1 MYFCLKFNQPL
12 ETGPFYL
19 DKIMDRYAEL
29 QLSDVLNNIRTC
41 TFNPVTFQEKLF
53 VTLKKSKGKVML
65 EALLEAEAHLRNKPS
80 TSPKQRNIRNTH
92 RKIAQLL
99 ANRADNRDF
108 YDSKKR
114 TVLHYCAWYKWND
127 IGRFLVRHLADVN
140 AQDIDGQ
147 TPLYYAA
154 LHCNERIVKLSPARS
169 VAVVKT
175 NVNGSSALR
184 HVAAYS
190 QSVEFA
196 RILLEADADPNVC
209 NKNGAT
215 ALQVALNG
223 PYTDMTN
230 QMIEL
235 LLNSGAKLSVCTFK
249 DVYAVAKRCAK
260 WGSLNILQHLVER
273 DLLQDVDKLPLFSI
287 ACRKKQIKIVKYLVQ
302 AMNTDSGCDD
312 TVLNYVTKH
321 IKDPELVKNFIL
333 QGGYLD
339 HSDYERMV
347 SNEYMKKGILQ
358 SIELCTSSTINK
370 FNDKDLPDFKELPK
384 NVDILIPIEDL
395 KITDQNSINII
406 KENIK
411 HEIETVGHCNPT
423 KPRTLSMSAIKS
435 YIDYFDNQ
443 KKKTQ
448 CEEPSKVAEP
458 RVIRRSLRCAKI
470 IKQNARKSIKRRK
483 SARKSIRNT
492 KRLRKF

>member
-1 MYFCLKFNQPL
+1 
-12 ETGPFYL
+12 
-19 DKIMDRYAEL
+19 MDRYAEL

-65 EALLEAEAHLRNKPS
+65 EALLEAESHLRHKPS

-99 ANRADNRDF
+99 ANTADNRDF

-127 IGRFLVRHLADVN
+127 IGRFMVIHLADVN
-140 AQDIDGQ
+140 AQDVDGQ

-175 NVNGSSALR
+175 NVNGNCALR

-196 RILLEADADPNVC
+196 RILLEAEADPNVC
-209 NKNGAT
+209 NKNGSS

-223 PYTDMTN
+223 PDTDMTR

-235 LLNSGAKLSVCTFK
+235 LFNYGANLSVCTVK
-249 DVYAVAKRCAK
+249 DVFTVAKRSAK
-260 WGSLNILQHLVER
+260 WGFLSILQHLVER
-273 DLLQDVDKLPLFSI
+273 DLLQDVDKLSLIII
-287 ACRKKQIKIVKYLVQ
+287 ACGKRQIEIIKYLVQ
-302 AMNTDSGCDD
+302 AMNTDSGRHD

-321 IKDPELVKNFIL
+321 TNDPELVKTFIL

-339 HSDYERMV
+339 HSDYERIV
-347 SNEYMKKGILQ
+347 GNECMKQDILQ
-358 SIELCTSSTINK
+358 SIQLCTSSTINK
-370 FNDKDLPDFKELPK
+370 FNDKDLPDFKKLPW
-384 NVDILIPIEDL
+384 NVDMLIPIEDL
-395 KITDQNSINII
+395 KITDQDAISIIQ
-406 KENIK
+406 ENIK
-411 HEIETVGHCNPT
+411 LEIETVGHCNPT
-423 KPRTLSMSAIKS
+423 KPRTLSMMAIES

-443 KKKTQ
+443 KKNIEFK
-448 CEEPSKVAEP
+448 EPLKIVEP
-458 RVIRRSLRCAKI
+458 QIVRRSLRCAQM
-470 IKQNARKSIKRRK
+470 IKQTARKSVKRTRV
-483 SARKSIRNT
+483 RKSIRNT